1 MNPLVTVFAAFAL
14 GAAAT
19 WWAAGAV
26 ARRRMPAQYPDSQL
40 RDRVH
45 GLLAGMV
52 SYPGA
57 IGVTVR
63 SGVVHLSGKVLE
75 REVQGLLMRV
85 KDLQGVHMIHN
96 ALSPVSDARPVDAL
110 HIADHES
117 LQP

>member
-1 MNPLVTVFAAFAL
+1 MNPLAMVVAAFAL

-19 WWAAGAV
+19 WWAESAV
-26 ARRRMPAQYPDSQL
+26 ARRRMPAQYTDTQL

-45 GLLAGMV
+45 GLLASVV

-63 SGVVHLSGKVLE
+63 AGVVHLSGKVRE
-75 REVQGLLMRV
+75 REVQALLMRV
-85 KDLQGVHMIHN
+85 KDLQGVRMIHN
-96 ALSPVSDARPVDAL
+96 ALSPVGDSWPVEAAHRDPAG
-110 HIADHES
+110 